1 MHDDETTA
9 ARATDAGGA
18 DQGGSEAVEPRAPR
32 KLRMF
37 GRPTFGGSVVA
48 LVFLW
53 RSMYPT
59 LMPRTWVAQA
69 AMTAVC
75 VAIGYALGTLAGS
88 IGHRLLQRYDREP
101 DATQRRA
108 AWIGIAVLAGL
119 VVLLCVVVWGR
130 WQNDQR
136 ELVDLGPISWAL
148 AIPVLVV
155 AAILTVVLAL
165 IGRGIARGVQRLD
178 RFNQRHLPKVA
189 GTTLTVFLVIVI
201 GTFLLRDV
209 LASQLAARANSA
221 FGTVDT
227 GTTEGTVQPT
237 SRLVSGGKGTL
248 IPWDTLGLQGREF
261 VAHATTRE
269 QLDEFWGDRG
279 VEVQEPIRVYA
290 GLRSADD
297 AQARADLAVQ
307 ELDRTKAWDRE
318 VLVVTT
324 VTGTGWVDP
333 DASLAIEML
342 HHGDT
347 AMVAQQYSFL
357 PSWIST
363 LIDKGKATEAGA
375 VLFNTVHDRWEQL
388 PADHRPQ
395 LVVFGQSLGSY
406 GAEAAFAGPDAAT
419 SVANM
424 VARTEGVLYTGPTN
438 DNAIWRQLQAERQAG
453 SPTWWPVFQDGKHVR
468 FRTRGPDPT
477 DVPEQWKGPRILYI
491 QHPSDPVTF
500 WGFDQL
506 WSSPEWMDSPRGYD
520 VPERGGWFPIVT
532 GVQGVFDLMA
542 GFGAPPGYGHDYR
555 LDFVEGWSQVTPPD
569 GWTAKDTQA
578 LEKLLHD
585 S

>member
-1 MHDDETTA
+1 MHEDDA
-9 ARATDAGGA
+9 V
-18 DQGGSEAVEPRAPR
+18 AVEAEAAAEVR
-32 KLRMF
+32 KLAMF
-37 GRPTFGGSVVA
+37 GRPTYGGTVLG

-69 AMTAVC
+69 AMSAVC
-75 VAIGYALGTLAGS
+75 TAIGYALGTLAGRV
-88 IGHRLLQRYDREP
+88 GHLALQRADREP
-101 DATQRRA
+101 DDQQRRT
-108 AWIGIAVLAGL
+108 AWLVLGGL
-119 VVLLCVVVWGR
+119 VALVLVACVVVWGR

-136 ELVDLGPISWAL
+136 ELVDLGPIAVLL
-148 AIPVLVV
+148 AVPMLLV

-178 RFNQRHLPKVA
+178 RFNRRHLPKVA
-189 GTTLTVFLVIVI
+189 GTTLTVFLVMVLGI
-201 GTFLLRDV
+201 FLLRDV
-209 LASQLAARANSA
+209 LGSRMASWANSA

-227 GTTEGTVQPT
+227 QTTEGTERPT
-237 SRLVSGGKGTL
+237 STLVSGGKGSL
-248 IPWDTLGLQGREF
+248 IAWDTLGLQGRDF
-261 VAHATTRE
+261 VAHATTQE
-269 QLDEFWGDRG
+269 QLDEFWGERG
-279 VEVQEPIRVYA
+279 GPTPSSPIRVYA

-297 AQARADLAVQ
+297 AQARADLAVA

-347 AMVAQQYSFL
+347 AMVAQQYSYL

-363 LIDKGKATEAGA
+363 LIDQGKATEAGA
-375 VLFNTVHDRWEQL
+375 VLFNTVRERWEQL
-388 PADHRPQ
+388 PEGDRPQ
-395 LVVFGQSLGSY
+395 LLVFGQSLGSY

-438 DNAIWRQLQAERQAG
+438 DNTIWRQLQAERDAG
-453 SPTWWPVFQDGKHVR
+453 SPTWWPVFRGGEHVR
-468 FRTRGPDPT
+468 FHNRGPDPT
-477 DVPEQWKGPRILYI
+477 DVPDEWDGPRILYI

-500 WGFDQL
+500 WGFAQL
-506 WSSPEWMDSPRGYD
+506 WSKPEWMDSPRGYD
-520 VPERGGWFPIVT
+520 VPEQGGWFPIVT

-542 GFGAPPGYGHDYR
+542 GFGAPPGFGHDYR
-555 LDFVEGWSQVTPPD
+555 LDFVEGWALVAPPE
-569 GWTAKDTQA
+569 GWTERDTKA
-578 LEKLLHD
+578 LERILHD